1 MQFLL
6 HHGRSPISALI
17 RWQTRS
23 EYSHASV
30 RINDRQIIEAV
41 EGQGVIVSPLPSLEL
56 ADRFEVNTSMEQAL
70 AVKQFLFAQAGKS
83 YDWTMVIRFITRRQE
98 SRKSTGRWFCS
109 ELVFAA
115 FLHAG
120 VALLARTEPWEV
132 SPGLLAKSPLA
143 LGPLTA

>member
-1 MQFLL
+1 M
-6 HHGRSPISALI
+6 I

-56 ADRFEVNTSMEQAL
+56 ADRFEVNTSMEQAI
-70 AVKQFLFAQAGKS
+70 AIKQFLFAQVGKN
-83 YDWTMVIRFITRRQE
+83 YDYTMVARFLTRRQE
-98 SRKSTGRWFCS
+98 TRKSTGKWFCS
-109 ELVFAA
+109 ELAFAA
-115 FLHAG
+115 FMHAG
-120 VALLARTEPWEV
+120 VALLARTEPWEA

-143 LGPLTA
+143 FGPLTA